1 MPLSCLLEQIG
12 EADLYQRLVE
22 SEKTQSIRSQTYNV
36 ATGIVGL
43 GNNAEVGGNVVSFGE
58 H

>member
-12 EADLYQRLVE
+12 EVCLRQRLVE
-22 SEKTQSIRSQTYNV
+22 SEKIQSIRSQTGNV

-43 GNNAEVGGNVVSFGE
+43 GSNAEVGGNGVSFGE